1 MSEQIGFIGLG
12 NMGQPMA
19 GSLLKA
25 GYTLT
30 VYNRTA
36 SKAEPL
42 IAKGAKRHS
51 SLDEHGVALHIA
63 QAGGTARATRQYLS
77 RGPCFRATRGRCCT
91 EAVDLSRRTAGWQGA
106 CASCTRGNG

>member
-42 IAKGAKRHS
+42 IAKERNWRANQARPF
-51 SLDEHGVALHIA
+51 SLEV
-63 QAGGTARATRQYLS
+63 S
-77 RGPCFRATRGRCCT
+77 
-91 EAVDLSRRTAGWQGA
+91 W
-106 CASCTRGNG
+106 